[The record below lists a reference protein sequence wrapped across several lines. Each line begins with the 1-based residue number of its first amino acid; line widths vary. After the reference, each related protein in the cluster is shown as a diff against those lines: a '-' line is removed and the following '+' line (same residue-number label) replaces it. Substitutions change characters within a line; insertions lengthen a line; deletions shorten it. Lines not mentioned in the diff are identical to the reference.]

1 MLNSNREADA
11 KPQKP
16 KALRREYYYAKQG
29 FKITMRQAYG
39 LAAAEAGVAAGVAA
53 GALPASLGVER

>member
-1 MLNSNREADA
+1 LMLNSNREINT

-29 FKITMRQAYG
+29 FKITMRSG
-39 LAAAEAGVAAGVAA
+39 LRFSRSCSRRRGRRAPSVFG
-53 GALPASLGVER
+53 R